1 MVNREYG
8 LKTSSEK
15 VNDIGD
21 TLDYVIFISQL
32 ILSSSAF
39 WDPSGIIGLT
49 VKQLTF
55 TQFEKY
61 GNNYSSRFATL
72 AWEIIIF
79 HIFQIVNVN

>member
-39 WDPSGIIGLT
+39 WDPSGIIG
-49 VKQLTF
+49 
-55 TQFEKY
+55 
-61 GNNYSSRFATL
+61 
-72 AWEIIIF
+72 
-79 HIFQIVNVN
+79 